1 MPRRTYWVYLLTNR
15 RHTTLYIGVTGDLPR
30 RLHQHRS
37 GRGSAFAA
45 RYNLT
50 KLVHA
55 EPFEDVHEAIAREK
69 QLKRW
74 HRGWKWNLIRE
85 HNPDLTDLAEGL
97 GF

>member
-1 MPRRTYWVYLLTNR
+1 MQRRTYWVYILTNR
-15 RHTTLYIGVTGDLPR
+15 RHTTLYIGVTGDLAR

-37 GRGSAFAA
+37 GHGSRFAA

-55 EPFEDVHEAIAREK
+55 EEFTHVRDAIAREK

-74 HRGWKWNLIRE
+74 HRAWKWNLIRE
-85 HNPDLTDLAEGL
+85 HNPDLTDLSSSPS
-97 GF
+97 